1 MNLKI
6 GGIYTVDEFKYYLRA
21 AIIIIDKNDEYLF
34 YVIKISNYFNKN
46 DIENILKNQRKS
58 RTNRTNWKR

>member
-6 GGIYTVDEFKYYLRA
+6 GGIYTVEKFKYYLRA

-34 YVIKISNYFNKN
+34 YHLKLM
-46 DIENILKNQRKS
+46 DIWDK
-58 RTNRTNWKR
+58 